1 MDDQDVS
8 LIGQVEEQEDPIM
21 CRHLYTEADANFVKL
36 KVNLQN
42 IGVKVGSLVH
52 TEVTNMKE
60 RW

>member
-1 MDDQDVS
+1 MDDRDVS

-52 TEVTNMKE
+52 T
-60 RW
+60 